1 MRFIT
6 INLILQTHLAVEDS
20 GRQWK
25 AVEGSGRQWKAVDP
39 VTAEAAV
46 ATKKSGKT

>member
-25 AVEGSGRQWKAVDP
+25 AVDP